1 MKTLLAATVVSLFA
15 IGGTAC
21 AKEEPKAKPVAEAQA
36 KSQPAATNTT
46 AKAPDTKRS
55 CIKVTDAK
63 TGKEIEKCRDV
74 KIHKKLEGTEIPPKK

>member
-1 MKTLLAATVVSLFA
+1 MKTLIAATMVSLFA

-21 AKEEPKAKPVAEAQA
+21 AKEEPKTKPVAEAQA
-36 KSQPAATNTT
+36 KPQSSATNTAPST
-46 AKAPDTKRS
+46 PDTKRS
-55 CIKVTDAK
+55 CIKVTDSK